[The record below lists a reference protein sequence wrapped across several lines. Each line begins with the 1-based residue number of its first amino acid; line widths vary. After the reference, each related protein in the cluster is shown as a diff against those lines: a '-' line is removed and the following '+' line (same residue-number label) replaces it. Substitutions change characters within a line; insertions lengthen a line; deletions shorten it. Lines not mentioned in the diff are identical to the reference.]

1 MLLNTGI
8 RSAASTGGA
17 SRNVLPTTVE
27 EQVTGTTSEIAKWGD
42 DNLFPQNVWADAERS
57 SIIPEALSWKA
68 RAWYGNGLMYGFLKD
83 YDENGNDILEYRK
96 DAEIEQ
102 FFQRSRLGRYGFE
115 SLHDLASWAMAF
127 PELCRSMDGK
137 KITAISAQEAMFCRF
152 SKPNRGVLEKV
163 YISANWHK
171 SIQIGIDTATKVPV
185 IDPYYD
191 PVASTREAKG
201 DKFIY
206 PLAVPSPGK
215 SIYQVATW
223 NSVRLSGWL
232 DVAAA
237 IPEFKKQLFAN
248 QLSIKY
254 LIEVNRE
261 YWDWKYV
268 DWQSKTEDERRN
280 IIKKELEDFSA
291 VMTGTSGAGK
301 SIMTVTVVD
310 PVTKKEF
317 SAWKVTAID
326 DKLKSGFYVE
336 DSQEAASHIYTAL
349 GVAPS
354 LMGISPGKGMG
365 GGSGSEPRV
374 LFNNYISTSAYF
386 LDLVTEPLEFIRD
399 YNGWSSDLRFRFK
412 KPLIMTLDT
421 GKPVAQQTK

>member
-1 MLLNTGI
+1 MNTGI
-8 RSAASTGGA
+8 RSASSMGGSA
-17 SRNVLPTTVE
+17 RSVQPTLTQ
-27 EQVTGTTSEIAKWGD
+27 EQDTGTTSEIAKWGD
-42 DNLFPQNVWADAERS
+42 DNLYPQNAWADAERN
-57 SIIPEALSWKA
+57 SILPEGFQWKA
-68 RAWYGNGLMYGFLKD
+68 RAWYGNGLMYGYLTG
-83 YDENGNDILEYRK
+83 YDENGNDILEYRANPEV
-96 DAEIEQ
+96 DQ
-102 FFQRSRLGRYGFE
+102 FFQRSLLGRYAFE
-115 SLHDLASWAMAF
+115 SLQDIAVWAMAF
-127 PELCRSMDGK
+127 PELCRSIDGK
-137 KITAISAQEAMFCRF
+137 KITAISSQDAMLCRF
-152 SKPNRGVLEKV
+152 GKPKKGMLEKV

-171 SIQIGIDTATKVPV
+171 GIQTGIDTATKVLV

-191 PVASTREAKG
+191 PVASTREAAG

-291 VMTGTSGAGK
+291 VMTGTGGAGK

-326 DKLKSGFYVE
+326 DKLKSGIYVE

-349 GVAPS
+349 GIAPS

-386 LDLVTEPLEFIRD
+386 LDLVTEPLGFIRD
-399 YNGWSSDLRFRFK
+399 YNGWPPELRFRFK